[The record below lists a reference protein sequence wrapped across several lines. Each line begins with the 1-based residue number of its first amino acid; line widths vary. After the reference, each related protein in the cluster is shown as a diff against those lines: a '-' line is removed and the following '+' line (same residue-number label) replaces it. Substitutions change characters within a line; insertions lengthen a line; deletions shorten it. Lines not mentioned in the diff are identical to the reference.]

1 MSPLVFDK
9 MPFPLS
15 NEGKT
20 NDVSGHRFEEKE
32 AKQAFDVKCL
42 FLNNFTHRRI
52 KQLTEKQKSVSSHRE
67 SGGLKNL
74 EIGFP
79 EVKEPAARNRN
90 QPSWTGPG
98 KS

>member
-1 MSPLVFDK
+1 

-15 NEGKT
+15 NEEKT

-32 AKQAFDVKCL
+32 AKQAFNVKCL

-52 KQLTEKQKSVSSHRE
+52 KQLIEKGKSESSRRE
-67 SGGLKNL
+67 SGDLKNL
-74 EIGFP
+74 GICFP
-79 EVKEPAARNRN
+79 EVKEPGARNRN

-98 KS
+98 KR